1 MSPGL
6 LDSIICWD
14 TRIVER
20 VPRTLSEANARHS
33 PFSSGFKKGKN
44 TNFKILFQLILNKHF
59 SAFLVTF
66 YCKNKIILIL

>member
-44 TNFKILFQLILNKHF
+44 RNFKVLVHLILVLTKYFRNV
-59 SAFLVTF
+59 ATL
-66 YCKNKIILIL
+66 CKIIIL